1 MYVYFHFKLFPK
13 FPPKNDIK
21 KTTQI
26 SWITKNLEWGMLEFC
41 PKCEGLLMPK
51 KEKSKTVFY
60 CPHCGFEQ
68 KPKKK
73 TTNDYK
79 VVWKIEHTPK
89 DEIIVVEGPKKLGK
103 KDKELMKEEM
113 EDYYRS
119 MLEFYPEESE

>member
-1 MYVYFHFKLFPK
+1 MKLKEKLKYCANKEFGVGK
-13 FPPKNDIK
+13 
-21 KTTQI
+21 
-26 SWITKNLEWGMLEFC
+26 LEFC

-51 KEKSKTVFY
+51 KQKSKTVFY

-73 TTNDYK
+73 TANDYK

-103 KDKELMKEEM
+103 KDKELMKEK
-113 EDYYRS
+113 
-119 MLEFYPEESE
+119 LIKK

>member
-1 MYVYFHFKLFPK
+1 MG
-13 FPPKNDIK
+13 
-21 KTTQI
+21 
-26 SWITKNLEWGMLEFC
+26 WGTLEFC

-51 KEKSKTVFY
+51 KQKSKTVFY

-73 TTNDYK
+73 TENDYK

-89 DEIIVVEGPKKLGK
+89 DEIIVVEGKKRGK

-119 MLEFYPEESE
+119 MLDFYPEEGD